1 MAVGSLPSVN
11 TQPLQPGE
19 SRDVRAA
26 QRAFFEAALSRTGA
40 AAPVQAAPATF
51 AAAAVQAAAPAKA
64 ATVAEPAPQPARHYR
79 PGALL
84 DIKI

>member
-1 MAVGSLPSVN
+1 MAVGALPSVN

-26 QRAFFEAALSRTGA
+26 QRGFFEAELSRTGA
-40 AAPVQAAPATF
+40 AAPVQAPQTPL
-51 AAAAVQAAAPAKA
+51 AAAVQAAAPARA
-64 ATVAEPAPQPARHYR
+64 ATAAEPAPQPARHYR

>member
-1 MAVGSLPSVN
+1 MAVGALPSVN

-40 AAPVQAAPATF
+40 AAPVQAAPAR
-51 AAAAVQAAAPAKA
+51 A
-64 ATVAEPAPQPARHYR
+64 ATAAEPAPQPARHYR

>member
-1 MAVGSLPSVN
+1 MAVGALPSVN
-11 TQPLQPGE
+11 TQPLQPSE

-40 AAPVQAAPATF
+40 AAPVQAAQPTL
-51 AAAAVQAAAPAKA
+51 AAAAVQASARPAA
-64 ATVAEPAPQPARHYR
+64 VAEPAPQPARHYR

>member
-1 MAVGSLPSVN
+1 MAVGALPSVN

-40 AAPVQAAPATF
+40 AAPVQAPQTTL
-51 AAAAVQAAAPAKA
+51 AAAVQAAAPARA
-64 ATVAEPAPQPARHYR
+64 ATAAEPAPQPARHYR